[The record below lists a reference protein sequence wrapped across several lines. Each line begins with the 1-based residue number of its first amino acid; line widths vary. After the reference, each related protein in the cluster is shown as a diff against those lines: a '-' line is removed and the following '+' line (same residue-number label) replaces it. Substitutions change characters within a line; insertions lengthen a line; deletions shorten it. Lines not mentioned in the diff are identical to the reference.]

1 MTANRN
7 ARRTANAG
15 RSAFSSRKHGLFG
28 STALVPVIAAFAT
41 SVIMLNPGM
50 ALAQQGGNGGNSPGS
65 GGSSNATGAG
75 GDGGT
80 TGSSGGGGGA
90 GATGG
95 GGGASGGAGGASAG
109 ASGSNGVAAG
119 SGGGGGAHG
128 FVGLSIVS
136 GPVTGG
142 SGGAGAASAAG
153 AARGGGGGGA
163 GGYGAVATG
172 SGNLGSISIDLLG
185 GTGGAGGS
193 GGSGSFGGNGGFG
206 GTGLALTGNNATITI
221 NSPIIAG
228 GNGGNGG
235 ALGTAGGGSTG
246 VSGSGGVG
254 LQVLGSNSVVTIGAS
269 ASVSGG
275 NGGGNLNGATRGG
288 GGAGITGGN
297 LTLIVAGSVTG
308 GTGLFGQAN
317 AVTFTGGTNILE
329 IRSGATFTG
338 NVVANSSAD
347 SLRLGGSTN
356 GTLSVSDIGSGSQYR
371 GFGLFEKSGT
381 STWTLTGS
389 TTAATPWSING
400 GTLSISA
407 DNNLGNSGALT
418 FGGGTLVTTAGFSSA
433 RDITLNAGGGTIAPA
448 ANTSLTLSGVISGSG
463 TLIKAGNGTLTLA
476 GNSSGRTGLTQIDAG
491 TLQLG
496 NGADAASLGS
506 GNITIAAGAR
516 LVSNALAEQTIA
528 GSISGAGSL
537 VLNGSGTV
545 KLLSNNTHSGG
556 TIINAGTAQFG
567 FGSNNA
573 AVVPGNIRATLNV
586 QTLGTGSVNLN
597 GGDLLY
603 FIGTSPQDVPDTS
616 ATVHNNLIV
625 TGNVGNR
632 IRTGGTYTIGF
643 DGTLT
648 LDGTLRVNLAATG
661 ANAVFN
667 FSSATVSPTSVFII
681 DVGSVNQGLGGTIGF
696 TATQPEGYRTL
707 LRDASA
713 VFVNSGFSLNGF
725 GGTITN
731 LRGSS
736 SGTISHSPFDNS
748 PLTIGGGDFS
758 GVLSSNAGNTI
769 ISTGNLVLRG
779 TSGITFNADLRISSG
794 TVTAINPAVLG
805 TATGAVRFFNTTG
818 KLVLDGSGTVLKR
831 VVLETGTAGTIAA
844 TAGAI
849 ATFTN
854 TFSLGTNST
863 LRIGSATET
872 GTIVLTPGAATT
884 GTGAL
889 LSLDGGTLQF
899 GNANGAAA
907 LGSFDSFNIAS
918 GATLDM
924 VGRSATVRNL
934 SGAGSI
940 NNLSGTAVTLTSQQS
955 GMTTFAGNIGNGAIG
970 LGLAVTGGGTLILT
984 GLAFPAGAS
993 ATIDGGSTLALG
1005 NGGTT
1010 GDFGAPSISSSTT
1023 GTLAINRSN
1032 TLSLASVLSGSLG
1045 LAKQGSGTLVL
1056 GSDSNITGTTTISGG
1071 TLQIG
1076 SGGTIG
1082 NLGTGT
1088 IVNNAVLAINRSNAV
1103 TLTNAIS
1110 GTGIIRNIG
1119 TGTLTLNG
1127 DLTLGGFAVD
1137 GGTLV
1142 LGGSNT
1148 LTNGITVG
1156 GGTLRLANSNAA
1168 GGATGQITTTG
1179 SVIDYADGV
1188 NVATPILLNS
1198 NTTQLQV
1205 TTGAATQSGAIS
1217 ETGGARPLEKIGIG
1231 VLTLSGINS
1240 YSGGTTISAGTLAVA
1255 SDANLGAATG
1265 GVTMAGGSTLFIDAD
1280 NFTSARNFTLNG
1292 LTSVS
1297 VSPIRTATLSGAIGG
1312 TGSLFKTGTGQLIL
1326 TGNNSF
1332 NQLTLS
1338 GTVQIGNGGTSGTLG
1353 TGQVSFNSGGTLV
1366 FNRSDG
1372 ITVSNVITGDGGIT
1386 KRGTG
1391 TLSLTGTNTYNG
1403 NTRVEA
1409 GTLALTNVAALGSS
1423 TNITVLSGGTL
1434 ATAGNVTLGA
1444 RSLTLA
1450 GTGADGNGALQM
1462 SNLPPAN
1469 AVAVTTS
1476 GQITLTGDTLIG
1488 LNTGVLFR
1496 TDTLGITSSVSAAL
1510 TIDSRGNA
1518 NFNANAP
1525 ITGISSLTKTGT
1537 GGLELRGVNTFTGPV
1552 TVNAGSL
1559 EAYSGAAIGDLAAV
1573 SVASGAVFGSSASET
1588 IGSLSGAG
1596 TVLLRSGST
1605 LTVGG
1610 NNTPTIYSGAMGDT
1624 GSLVKTGSGTLTMT
1638 GTNVYFGGTTI
1649 SGGTLQIGNGGTTG
1663 DLLNTSGY
1671 TNNATLAFNR
1681 SNDITVGAPISG
1693 SGIVRQQGSGTL
1705 ILTGAN
1711 SFAGGVTIDQGTV
1724 ALSTVAAGNLLGLGT
1739 GTLSFAGNGAL
1750 QTRATGAVVL
1760 PNISVAAGVTGT
1772 LAAQTGTTATVT
1784 STIVSLAQGSAL
1796 TFGSATSAGTVVL
1809 NSTTSAIVGT
1819 AQQLAVAGGTL
1830 RLGNA
1835 GAATLLNQLSG
1846 GTVVGTTTAAA
1857 TLDINGQDTT
1867 IRNLSG
1873 GSAGVIRN
1881 DGIRSS
1887 TLFLNNTADSVF
1899 AGSITDGT
1907 RTIQLQKQ
1915 GTGMLTLTGT
1925 NSYTAGT
1932 VINAGTLRI
1941 GNGGTTGTLGSGTI
1955 SMLSSGTL
1963 EFNRSD
1969 NLTVSNFISG
1979 TGTITKSG
1987 TNTLTL
1993 GGANS
1998 LAGALNVNGGTLILG
2013 DGAIGTQQSGTVSI
2027 ANGATLAFGGS
2038 GNSSVGN
2045 SITGSGSVL
2054 MNGTGTVTI
2063 GFPGSS
2069 FTGGTTINSGVLSV
2083 ARTGGLGIG
2092 AIRLNGGVLQ
2102 GADGVTLA
2110 NNLFVNDVAGNR
2122 IEAAANGTLTL
2133 TGALSVSGVIRFGS
2147 LAATGGTVRIGSNS
2161 LGIGAN
2167 AAVFVDSGT
2176 LVGTTNILG
2185 ALTAN
2190 AVSTTLAGSTAILDL
2205 GGINRTIGNLQGTQ
2219 GTLLNGT
2226 ATTTIA
2232 SGSFGG
2238 VIGGGQS
2245 IISTG
2250 ALTLSGANTF
2260 SGGLTVQSGTLQVS
2274 NAAGFG
2280 TTAGGTIVA
2289 SGAMLE
2295 LAGNNNYGTEAFTLS
2310 GDGVGSVGALRNTG
2324 VSSTLGGTVTLAAN
2338 ARIGG
2343 ASATTLTLAG
2353 ALDGG
2358 GFGLTLGGAGAINI
2372 TGVLGN
2378 LSSLTK
2384 DGTGT
2389 LALSGTNTF
2398 TGDVTVNGGILS
2410 IFGGASIG
2418 DSAAV
2423 TLGQSGQLSVNS
2435 NETIGRLSGRGPV
2448 LLLNA
2453 SLTTNIGSTDST
2465 FGSFSGS
2472 GDFIKLGTGTLTILD
2487 ASSSSDGSLRI
2498 NEGAVQLGDGGD
2510 TGGLL
2515 NTAVV
2520 NNGTLI
2526 FNRSGDGSLS
2536 RVISGTGSL
2545 IKRGT
2550 SDLSLSGLH
2559 TFIGGV
2565 TVETGRLLLNTAG
2578 TLSTSNLLTIASG
2591 ATVQTGLDQTLG
2603 ALSGAGTFRMT
2614 SNAPQILRT
2623 LTLGASNVDATFTGA
2638 FSELIT
2644 TLSLVKQGT
2653 GKQVLNT
2660 VAGYTGTTT
2669 VDGGTLEF
2677 AGAIGGGQITVNS
2690 AGRLALSQTGSQTLA
2705 NLLTGSGAVDKN
2717 NNNVLTIS
2725 TTNTNASRFT
2735 GTLNINA
2742 GSLIVSSSFGDLTG
2756 RTATVNVLNGG
2767 TLGGS
2772 GTIHGNVS
2780 VASGGILA
2788 PGTSPGTQTI
2798 AGNLTLDAGSILN
2811 FELAQAGVIGGG
2823 INDLISVGGN
2833 LTLAGTLNV
2842 TALAGFGAGYYRL
2855 FNYGGTLTN
2864 NGLAFGTTPDGFT
2877 RQLLTDVAG
2886 QVNVLFNAGA
2896 QVVQYWDGIDLTGAT
2911 ATVNGDGGLGVWN
2924 ASATNWTNPTGFALN
2939 TNWGG
2944 QVGVFAGAAGGT
2956 VTLVGAQSFQ
2966 ELRFV
2971 TGGYQLGS
2979 QAPGNGSLA
2988 TTGGFSV
2995 IDVASG
3001 ISAEVNTPIT
3011 GAGGL
3016 TKTGAGTLTLGGAS
3030 TFSGLTTNSAGTLA
3044 LATTGVLAGA
3054 VQNNATFTN
3063 AGTITGL
3070 FTNAGTLSST
3080 GALNGGLTN
3089 NAGATATLAGAQ
3101 IGAVTNAGTITLIG
3115 TSTLASLTQNAGGTF
3130 NLSGFPMT
3138 LGSLSGTGN
3147 VALNFA
3153 ALTVGGNN
3161 SSTSFAGAIAGPGT
3175 LTKTGTGTLTL
3186 SGMNSYAGLT
3196 TVNGGTL
3203 ALASGGSLAG
3213 PVQNNAGFTNAGT
3226 VNGLFTNAGTLAST
3240 GTLGGGLANNAG
3252 ATANLSGTVAGAVS
3266 NSGTITLTGLT
3277 SGIGALTQQGTGTL
3291 NLAGFATSIGSL
3303 SGSGAINL
3311 GAAVLTVGSLNS
3323 STSFAGAIAG
3333 SGGLTKTGTGT
3344 LTLSGANMF
3353 AGLTTIGSGALTLAS
3368 GGSLAGAVQNS
3379 AALTNAG
3386 VINGLVTN
3394 TGTLVS
3400 TGTLGGGLTNTSLI
3414 SAQIAGTLN
3423 GNVSNSG
3430 TIALTNALTG
3440 SSAFSQTAG
3449 GVFNLAGFNASIGS
3463 LSGTGTVTLGSATL
3477 TLGGANGSFTYAGVI
3492 SGSGGLTKTGTGTQ
3506 TLGGANS
3513 FAGTTLVSAGTLALS
3528 ATGAL
3533 AGPVTNNATLTNA
3546 GLISGALTNAG
3557 LFTNTGVASALVTNG
3572 GTLTSTG
3579 QLNAGLTNN
3588 ADATASLANMVTGAV
3603 SNAGTINLT
3612 GATSGI
3618 AGFNQDATGTLNL
3631 AGFNTSI
3638 GSLNGSG
3645 RVQLGSGTLT
3655 LGADNSASSFAGTIA
3670 GSGGLTKAGSGALTL
3685 TGSNTAENNFTGTV
3699 NVTAGSL
3706 VLNGSLGDA
3715 VANTAAL
3722 NVANGA
3728 SVGGSGTFLGNLAL
3742 TNGGIFAPGNSPG
3755 TLAIGGNLLLDASS
3769 VLNFELAQAGVVGG
3783 GINDL
3788 ITVGGNLTLDGTL
3801 NVTGLP
3807 GFGAG
3812 IYRLF
3817 NYGGALTD
3825 NGLLLGLRPD
3835 GFTHSLVTSVAGQV
3849 SIQLTFGVPTVLYW
3863 DGSDSTAASSAVN
3876 GDGGSGI
3883 WSSEGTNWTS
3893 APGFNT
3899 SFAWG
3904 SQTGVFAGAAGGTV
3918 QVSGAQAFQQ
3928 LRFETGG
3935 YALTTAAGGGSL
3947 TTTGGTSIIDV
3958 SAALS
3963 ATIDTRIDGTAG
3975 LTKSGAGT
3983 LTLGG
3988 ANSYFGLTSVA
3999 AGTLALASGGT
4010 IAGAVANN
4018 ATFSNAGTVAGLVT
4032 NSGMLISTSA
4042 LNGGLTNNAGAS
4054 ASIAGTLAGV
4064 VSNAGSI
4071 TLTGATSGIGALS
4084 QTGTGTLNL
4093 ANFATTVGSISGAG
4107 AIQLGSARLTAG
4119 DNNASTSFAGMISGS
4134 GGLTKNGTGTLT
4146 LSGANSYTGATFVNA
4161 GALAI
4166 GSGGSLASGVN
4177 NSATLTNAGTIG
4189 GSVSNTGTV
4198 FSTGTL
4204 NGGLS
4209 NTGTGTV
4216 FLSGQANG
4224 TIFNQGNITLTGV
4237 TTGIGSV
4244 SQNAGTFNLNGFD
4257 TSIGNLAGSGGTIAL
4272 GSATL
4277 TLGSNGI
4284 GSTFD
4289 GTITG
4294 AGSLSK
4300 IGTGTFS
4307 LSGASSY
4314 SGLTT
4319 VNSGTLILGA
4329 NGALAGAVT
4338 NNATVSTNGR
4348 IAGLFTNNAALTST
4362 GTLAGGLVNA
4372 ANATANIRGTV
4383 GGNVANAGTIIL
4395 SGAAS
4400 MPGAF
4405 VQASAG
4411 RLSLGAFNATLGSL
4425 AGSGSVALGS
4435 AMLTSGGD
4443 NSSTVFSGVLVGSG
4457 SLIKTGT
4464 GTFTLTGANTFTGL
4478 SSINGG
4484 ALALTA
4490 TGSLAGSIANNATF
4504 VNAGSLAGL
4513 VTNAGGL
4520 VSTGALNGGLVN
4532 NAGAAANVAGT
4543 LAGAVSNAGLITLT
4557 GTTTGIGA
4565 FTQASTG
4572 GLNIAGFDTAI
4583 GSLAGSGAVQLGAAT
4598 LTIGGNASSTNFDG
4612 TIAGTGGITKTGTG
4626 ALALFG
4632 ASSFDGLTNV
4642 AQGVLSVRNAG
4653 ALGSAVGGS
4662 VVADGAALELQGGI
4676 SVLGEALTLNGS
4688 GIGGTGAL
4696 RNVADSN
4703 IWDGTVTLAS
4713 DSTVFADAGRLDI
4726 ALLAGTTQSL
4736 TTGGAGLIGLA
4747 NATLGGAL
4755 NVTGGSTALFGS
4767 GNFAGGVN
4775 VSGGALFLQGGTS
4788 IADGAAVNLGNGA
4801 IIVGVSETIGSL
4813 SGTGGTVQIDSGQTL
4828 TLGGN
4833 NASTSFAG
4841 TIFNT
4846 GNLVKQGSGTFT
4858 VTGTLAHT
4866 GTTTIGG
4873 GTLLSG
4879 AANIWQATGPVTIAA
4894 NGTLDLGGFD
4904 QSIATV
4910 NLAGGTLVNGAL
4922 TGAIVSTGGTV
4933 RDISGGA
4940 NSLLANAGTTLLT
4953 GSRSFAQGLTL
4964 AGGNVTLQGAGA
4976 SIADTALVTVNAG
4989 TLAVNVAE
4997 TIGAL
5002 AGSGG
5007 TVQIASGQALTT
5019 GGTNA
5024 STAYAG
5030 VIAGAGALIK
5040 TGTGAMTLS
5049 GANTLTG
5056 LTTVNAGTLAL
5067 TGTASL
5073 AGPVRNNAA
5082 LSNAGTI
5089 AGLVTNAGTL
5099 ISTGTLNGGLVNSG
5113 AAGLSG
5119 RLNGSVSNS
5128 GLVQLQGT
5136 LTSITAFDQASTG
5149 QFDLAN
5155 FTTSIGSLSGSGVV
5169 SLGSATLT
5177 LGGSNASTSFGGT
5190 ITGTGGLVKT
5200 GSGVFTLTSGQA
5212 YTGLTTVSGG
5222 TLAITSGGGLSGS
5235 VLNNATLQSAGV
5247 LLGSL
5252 TNNGTAMLQGAIN
5265 GGVTNTALIT
5275 LGGSLRVGG
5284 RFDQAASGS
5293 FNLAGFAS
5301 AVGSLA
5307 GAGSIQ
5313 LGSANLQIGSDNGS
5327 TLFSGVISGSG
5338 GITKLG
5344 TGTLT
5349 LTGVNSYTGLTVVD
5363 AGTLVIGQPST
5374 GTATVAGSAAVVA
5387 APAAMGSTMSAEQV
5401 ASPAAVALAVTEA
5414 AMPAAAT
5421 LTGETDASAS
5431 APATT
5436 PAVVAAASGSPAARA
5451 GMIADNGGGLTPALL
5466 TASAER
5472 ASLTGS
5478 ETSNPERVD
5487 LFADPANAT
5496 PTTAVAVTAITSLES
5511 SGRLALTAD
5520 LSNGLATARL
5530 DNGSA
5535 DMEGGAQAIEA
5546 LAAEALAGPA
5556 PVGVTSL
5563 VDGAPTSAVIAGSVL
5578 NNANLINNGAILGQ
5592 LMNSAGAVAVNNG
5605 VIRGGVTNR
5614 GTLTSIGTIQG
5625 GLDNGGTARISGVL
5639 AGTVLNSGSIT
5650 LTGTTTGIGFLEQ
5663 TAAGTFNLGGFDTT
5677 IGSLSGAGGVL
5688 LGAGRLTTGVDGVN
5702 TLFEGVISGTGGLTK
5717 TGNGALVLTGTNSY
5731 GGGTTIAGG
5740 TLQLGNGGTTGS
5752 IIGPVLNNGT
5762 FAVNRSDAYTFSGVI
5777 SGSGVF
5783 VQAGSGTTTLT
5794 GANSYRGGTLISGGR
5809 LIGNTVSLQGLIQN
5823 NAALEFAQATN
5834 GVFAGQIGGSGV
5846 FEKTGAG
5853 LLELTGNNGALGG
5866 ATTVRAGELR
5876 VTGSLASSATTV
5888 LSGATLSGNGTI
5900 GGLIARSGSVIAPGA
5915 NGLGTLGV
5923 NGAVQLL
5930 SGSTLRLQV
5939 QAAQGSDALI
5949 GNGALQLGGTAA
5961 LTNLGGTYAFNSRY
5975 VLLQTSGTRTGTFDA
5990 VTGLAEFGIL
6000 YRPELVYT
6008 ANQVLL
6014 RMAPNLLTNIVGST
6028 GLTANQRSVVSRIDA
6043 AVTAGYNPQPL
6054 FNIYSLP
6061 TAQLPNAFDQLSGE
6075 VYATMAGVGIEQE
6088 RLVRE
6093 AVLGR
6098 VATVAAATRQTPEWG
6113 NGAGAWGQ
6121 VFGSWGDGDRD
6132 GNAARYESDRQGFI
6146 TGIDYGNANSE
6157 GSWRIG
6163 AFGLNMT
6170 SKVSI
6175 DARGSRA
6182 EVEQTGGG
6190 LYAGV
6195 NSGGFSVGLGA
6206 SITGVDLTAV
6216 RNITL
6221 PGFVETNRGRGDGRA
6236 LQGFADL
6243 SYTIEDG
6250 YVTYRPFVM
6259 VAGGQFRLDALNE
6272 TGGAGALAVRRQ
6284 SYTSASFTVGAD
6296 GAVRMGKVQLSG
6308 TVAGRFQVGDRDPAA
6323 QIALAAAPGQ
6333 AFTVAG
6339 VQLDDFALS
6348 AKLDATLKLGRNAD
6362 FSLGYTG
6369 LIGKNT
6375 ADHGARSTLS
6385 VRF

>member
-448 ANTSLTLSGVISGSG
+448 ANTSLTLSGLISGSG
-463 TLIKAGNGTLTLA
+463 TLVKADSGTLILT
-476 GNSSGRTGLTQIDAG
+476 GNSTGRTGLTQINAG
-491 TLQLG
+491 ILQLG
-496 NGADAASLGS
+496 SGASAASLGTGS
-506 GNITIAAGAR
+506 ITVAAGAS
-516 LVSNALAEQTIA
+516 LVANSSAEQTIA
-528 GSISGAGSL
+528 GSISGDGSL

-586 QTLGTGSVNLN
+586 QTLGTGSVTLN

-769 ISTGNLVLRG
+769 ISTGNLILRG

-818 KLVLDGSGTVLKR
+818 KLVLDGTGTVLKR

-993 ATIDGGSTLALG
+993 ATIDGGSMLAFG

-1010 GDFGAPSISSSTT
+1010 GDFAAPSISSSTT

-1076 SGGTIG
+1076 SGGTTG

-1198 NTTQLQV
+1198 NTTQLQITSGTAV
-1205 TTGAATQSGAIS
+1205 QSGAIS
-1217 ETGGARPLEKIGIG
+1217 ETGGSRPLEKIGNGI
-1231 VLTLSGINS
+1231 LELAGINT
-1240 YSGGTTISAGTLAVA
+1240 YSGGTTVSAGTLRV
-1255 SDANLGAATG
+1255 SIDANLGAATG
-1265 GVTMAGGSTLFIDAD
+1265 GLTLAGGSELDLVGTGFS
-1280 NFTSARNFTLNG
+1280 SARSITLA
-1292 LTSVS
+1292 SVGNIS
-1297 VSPIRTATLSGAIGG
+1297 VNTGRTATLAGAISGAAPLLKLGAG
-1312 TGSLFKTGTGQLIL
+1312 TLIL
-1326 TGNNSF
+1326 AGNNSF
-1332 NQLTLS
+1332 GTLS
-1338 GTVQIGNGGTSGTLG
+1338 VSGTAQIGGGGTSGTLG
-1353 TGQVSFNSGGTLV
+1353 TGGVSLASGSTLI
-1366 FNRSDG
+1366 FNRSDN
-1372 ITVSNVITGDGGIT
+1372 ITVSNILGGSGSLT

-1391 TLSLTGTNTYNG
+1391 TLSLTGSNSYLG
-1403 NTRVEA
+1403 NTLVEA
-1409 GTLALTNVAALGSS
+1409 GTLAISTVAALGSG
-1423 TNITVLSGGTL
+1423 TNITVLSGATL
-1434 ATAGNVTLGA
+1434 ATAGNLALGA

-1552 TVNAGSL
+1552 TVNGGSL

-1573 SVASGAVFGSSASET
+1573 SVASGAVFGTSASET

-1596 TVLLRSGST
+1596 SVLLRSGSI

-1610 NNTPTIYSGAMGDT
+1610 NNTSTTYSGAMGDT
-1624 GSLVKTGSGTLTMT
+1624 GSLVKTGTGTLTMT
-1638 GTNVYFGGTTI
+1638 GANVYFGSTTI
-1649 SGGTLQIGNGGTTG
+1649 SAGTLQIGNGGTTG

-1681 SNDITVGAPISG
+1681 SNDITVNSLIAG
-1693 SGIVRQQGSGTL
+1693 SGVVRQQGSGTL
-1705 ILTGAN
+1705 ILAGAN
-1711 SFAGGVTIDQGTV
+1711 SFGDGVTLEQGTV
-1724 ALSTVAAGNLLGLGT
+1724 ALSTVAAGNLVGLGT
-1739 GTLSFAGNGAL
+1739 GTLSFAGNGTL
-1750 QTRATGAVVL
+1750 QTRATGTVVL

-1772 LAAQTGTTATVT
+1772 LAAQTGTTTSITSSIVT
-1784 STIVSLAQGSAL
+1784 LAQGSTLA
-1796 TFGSATSAGTVVL
+1796 FGSATLAGTVVL

-1846 GTVVGTTTAAA
+1846 GTVVGTKTAAA

-1873 GSAGVIRN
+1873 SSAGVIRN

-1887 TLFLNNTADSVF
+1887 TLILNNTADSIF
-1899 AGSITDGT
+1899 TGSITDGT

-2013 DGAIGTQQSGTVSI
+2013 DGAIGTQQSGAVSI

-2110 NNLFVNDVAGNR
+2110 NNLFVNDVTGNR
-2122 IEAAANGTLTL
+2122 IEAAANGTMTL
-2133 TGALSVSGVIRFGS
+2133 SGALSVGGAVRFGS
-2147 LAATGGTVRIGSNS
+2147 LTATGGTVRIGSNS
-2161 LGIGAN
+2161 VGIGAN

-2190 AVSTTLAGSTAILDL
+2190 AVSTTLVGSTAILDL
-2205 GGINRTIGNLQGTQ
+2205 GGFNGTIANLQGS

-2232 SGSFGG
+2232 SGNFSG

-2245 IISTG
+2245 ILSTG

-2260 SGGLTVQSGTLQVS
+2260 SGSLTVQSGTLQVS

-2289 SGAMLE
+2289 SGATLE

-2310 GDGVGSVGALRNTG
+2310 GDGVGSVGALRNAG
-2324 VSSTLGGTVTLAAN
+2324 VSSTLGGTITLAAN

-2717 NNNVLTIS
+2717 NNNVLTLS

-2896 QVVQYWDGIDLTGAT
+2896 QVVQYWDGIDLTGAS
-2911 ATVNGDGGLGVWN
+2911 ATVNGNGGLGVWN

-3115 TSTLASLTQNAGGTF
+3115 TSTLASLSQNAGGTF
-3130 NLSGFPMT
+3130 NLNGFPAT

-3203 ALASGGSLAG
+3203 ALAGGGSLAG

-3513 FAGTTLVSAGTLALS
+3513 FAGTILVSAGTLALS

-3546 GLISGALTNAG
+3546 GLISGAVTNAG
-3557 LFTNTGVASALVTNG
+3557 LFSNTGVASALVTNG

-3588 ADATASLANMVTGAV
+3588 AGATASLANMVTGAV

-4054 ASIAGTLAGV
+4054 ASIAVTLAGV

-4244 SQNAGTFNLNGFD
+4244 SQNAGTFNLNGFN
-4257 TSIGNLAGSGGTIAL
+4257 TSFGNLAGSGGTIAL

-4284 GSTFD
+4284 SSTFD

-4372 ANATANIRGTV
+4372 ANATANIRGAV

-4411 RLSLGAFNATLGSL
+4411 RLSLGTFDATLGSL

-4583 GSLAGSGAVQLGAAT
+4583 SSLAGSGAVQLGAAT
-4598 LTIGGNASSTNFDG
+4598 LAIGGNNASTAFDG
-4612 TIAGTGGITKTGTG
+4612 AIAGTGGITKTGTG
-4626 ALALFG
+4626 ALALSG

-4713 DSTVFADAGRLDI
+4713 DSTIFADAGRLDI

-4879 AANIWQATGPVTIAA
+4879 AANIWQATGPVTIAT

-4910 NLAGGTLVNGAL
+4910 NLAGGTLANGAL
-4922 TGAIVSTGGTV
+4922 TGAIVSTVGTV
-4933 RDISGGA
+4933 RDIGGGA
-4940 NSLLANAGTTLLT
+4940 NSLLANAGTTVLS
-4953 GSRSFAQGLTL
+4953 GSGSFAQGLTL

-4976 SIADTALVTVNAG
+4976 SIADIALVTVNAG
-4989 TLAVNVAE
+4989 TLAVNVGE

-5007 TVQIASGQALTT
+5007 TVQIASGQTLTT
-5019 GGTNA
+5019 GGSNA
-5024 STAYAG
+5024 STGFAG
-5030 VIAGAGALIK
+5030 VIAGAGGLVK
-5040 TGTGAMTLS
+5040 TGSGVMTLS

-5056 LTTVNAGTLAL
+5056 LTTVSAGTLAL
-5067 TGTASL
+5067 TGPASL
-5073 AGPVRNNAA
+5073 AGPVRNNAGF
-5082 LSNAGTI
+5082 SNAGTI

-5099 ISTGTLNGGLVNSG
+5099 ISSGTLNGGLVNSG

-5119 RLNGSVSNS
+5119 RLNGSVSNG

-5136 LTSITAFDQASTG
+5136 LTGITAFDQASSG

-5155 FTTSIGSLSGSGVV
+5155 FATSIGSLSGGGMV

-5200 GSGVFTLTSGQA
+5200 GSGTFTLTSGQA
-5212 YTGLTTVSGG
+5212 FTGLATVSGG
-5222 TLAITSGGGLSGS
+5222 TLVITSAGGLSGS
-5235 VLNNATLQSAGV
+5235 LLNNATLQSAGV

-5252 TNNGTAMLQGAIN
+5252 TNNGTALLQGTIN
-5265 GGVTNTALIT
+5265 GSVTNTSIVN
-5275 LGGSLRVGG
+5275 LGGSLRVLG

-5301 AVGSLA
+5301 SVGSMS
-5307 GAGSIQ
+5307 GAGSVQ
-5313 LGSANLQIGSDNGS
+5313 LGSANLQIGSDNIS
-5327 TLFSGVISGSG
+5327 SLFAGVMSGSG

-5344 TGTLT
+5344 SGTLT

-5374 GTATVAGSAAVVA
+5374 GTATVAGSAAVA
-5387 APAAMGSTMSAEQV
+5387 PAPAAIASTISAEQA
-5401 ASPAAVALAVTEA
+5401 ASPAAVTLAASEA
-5414 AMPAAAT
+5414 AMPAAAS
-5421 LTGETDASAS
+5421 LAGETAASTS
-5431 APATT
+5431 APVIA
-5436 PAVVAAASGSPAARA
+5436 PAVAAAASGSPAARA
-5451 GMIADNGGGLTPALL
+5451 GMIVDNGGGLTPATL

-5487 LFADPANAT
+5487 LFADPIQAM
-5496 PTTAVAVTAITSLES
+5496 PVTAGVVTAITSLES

-5520 LSNGLATARL
+5520 LSNGLVTARL

-5563 VDGAPTSAVIAGSVL
+5563 VDDAPSSAVIAGSVL
-5578 NNANLINNGAILGQ
+5578 NNANVINNGAILGQ
-5592 LMNSAGAVAVNNG
+5592 LMNSAGAVTVNTG

-5625 GLDNGGTARISGVL
+5625 GLDNSGTARISGVL

-5650 LTGTTTGIGFLEQ
+5650 LTGTMTGIGFLEQ

-5677 IGSLSGAGGVL
+5677 IGSLSGAGSVL

-5717 TGNGALVLTGTNSY
+5717 TGNGTLVLTGTNSY

-5740 TLQLGNGGTTGS
+5740 TLQLGNGNTAGS

-5762 FAVNRSDAYTFSGVI
+5762 FAINRSDAYTFSGVI

-5794 GANSYRGGTLISGGR
+5794 GANSYSGGTLISGGR
-5809 LIGNTVSLQGLIQN
+5809 LIGNTISLQGLIQN

-5846 FEKTGAG
+5846 FDKTGAG

-5876 VTGSLASSATTV
+5876 VTGSLASSLTTV
-5888 LSGATLSGNGTI
+5888 LSGATLSGNGTV

-5915 NGLGTLGV
+5915 GGLGTLGV

-5961 LTNLGGTYAFNSRY
+5961 LTNLRGTYAFNSRY
-5975 VLLQTSGTRTGTFDA
+5975 VLLQTSGARTGTFDA

-6054 FNIYSLP
+6054 FNVYSLP
-6061 TAQLPNAFDQLSGE
+6061 TAQLPNAFDQISGE

-6170 SKVSI
+6170 SKVSV

-6190 LYAGV
+6190 LYAGA

-6272 TGGAGALAVRRQ
+6272 TGGAAALAVRRQ

-6323 QIALAAAPGQ
+6323 KIALAAAPGQ

-6369 LIGKNT
+6369 LIGKST
-6375 ADHGARSTLS
+6375 ADHGARATLS